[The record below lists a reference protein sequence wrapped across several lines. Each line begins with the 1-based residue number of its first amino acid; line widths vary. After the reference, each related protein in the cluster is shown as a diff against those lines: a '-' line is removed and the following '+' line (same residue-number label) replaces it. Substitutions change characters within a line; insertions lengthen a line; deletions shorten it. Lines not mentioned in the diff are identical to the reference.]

1 LEEKGGKKLAQ
12 QELRI
17 KSFEDTLRERPWPVR
32 KVPLKEVW
40 AELYAKETGP
50 DRAYSDF
57 MEANLHIRH
66 AYHKPY
72 ALEGLRVLNCGIWRV
87 APLFYGTIFGTLGAE
102 VIKIEP
108 PGGDPLRK
116 LSPFGREEY
125 MLKSYHTGEPCG
137 IDFIN
142 ECRNQYSI
150 TLNLETEKGRE
161 LLKRLV
167 MQSDVLVE
175 NYPPGY
181 FDSLGIGYRQLSK
194 INPRL
199 IYVYLG
205 VLGQWG
211 SSKDKVSKHGQW
223 MLDPIGQCASEF
235 VHSTGFPADQL
246 PRERGGNPTRSG
258 FWNTDMVCAE
268 HAYVAT
274 MCALYVRDGVI
285 PGGTFTGKGQFIE
298 ATGAEAYMDIN
309 DFNICWYGFD
319 GSSKARTGGWDP
331 NLNQYAW
338 NPCADGFMMIGGQ
351 SDRLWYRINQC
362 LERDVPEAGR
372 LICEDPI
379 LKEMGARNQLE
390 MLCKTYTITA
400 YWLARN
406 PRAFC
411 EKKLLEYGIAAGPL
425 LFSDEVAEYPDFI
438 YRGHVIL
445 FEDEHYGKLL
455 VANEPLAH
463 QHRAPARIKWLG
475 RPVGWDNPMIY
486 ARLLGIGQ
494 DGLEQLKKEGVV

>member
-1 LEEKGGKKLAQ
+1 MAQ
-12 QELRI
+12 TELRI
-17 KSFEDTLRERPWPVR
+17 KDFKDTLKERPWPVR
-32 KVPLKEVW
+32 KVPLTEVW
-40 AELYAKETGP
+40 TDLYLKEAGP

-57 MEANLHIRH
+57 QEANVHARH

-72 ALEGLRVLNCGIWRV
+72 QLEGLRVLNCTLWRMNG
-87 APLFYGTIFGTLGAE
+87 AFFGTIFGELGAE

-108 PGGDPLRK
+108 PTGDPQRHLT
-116 LSPFGREEY
+116 PFGREEY
-125 MLKSYHTGEPCG
+125 MLKSQITGETCG

-142 ECRNQYSI
+142 EHRNQLSI
-150 TLNLETEKGRE
+150 TLDITKEKGRE
-161 LLKRLV
+161 LLKKLV
-167 MQSDVLVE
+167 AQSDVLVE

-194 INPRL
+194 INPKL
-199 IYVYLG
+199 VYVYLPM
-205 VLGQWG
+205 LGGWG
-211 SSKDKVSKHGQW
+211 SSKDVVSKHGQW
-223 MLDPIGQCASEF
+223 MLDPIGQAACEF
-235 VHSTGFPADQL
+235 MHSTGFPADQL

-258 FWNTDMVCAE
+258 FWNTDFIGAE
-268 HAYVAT
+268 HAFFAT
-274 MCALYVRDGVI
+274 MCALYVRDGII

-298 ATGAEAYMDIN
+298 ASSAEAYMDVN
-309 DFNICWYGFD
+309 DFNIVWYGLD

-338 NPCADGFMMIGGQ
+338 NPCADGYMMIGGQ

-372 LICEDPI
+372 LISEDPI

-406 PRAFC
+406 PRASC

-425 LFSDEVAEYPDFI
+425 LFTDEVAEYPDFI
-438 YRGHVIL
+438 YRQHVRM
-445 FEDEHYGKLL
+445 FDDEHYGKLL
-455 VANEPLAH
+455 VSNPPLGH
-463 QHRAPARIKWLG
+463 QHRAPARIKWMG
-475 RPVGWDNPMIY
+475 RPLGWDNGMIY
-486 ARLLGIGQ
+486 ARLLGIGNE
-494 DGLEQLKKEGVV
+494 GIEQLKKEGVC